1 MNVTLNGQTH
11 DIAEQLTLDQLLES
25 KGFGNQRVAVEIN
38 RQIIPRSRYNLQ
50 ALSDGDKIEIVHAIG
65 GG

>member
-11 DIAEQLTLDQLLES
+11 DVAEHLTLDQLLES
-25 KGFGNQRVAVEIN
+25 NGFGNQRVAVEIN
-38 RQIIPRSRYNLQ
+38 RQIIPRSRYNEH